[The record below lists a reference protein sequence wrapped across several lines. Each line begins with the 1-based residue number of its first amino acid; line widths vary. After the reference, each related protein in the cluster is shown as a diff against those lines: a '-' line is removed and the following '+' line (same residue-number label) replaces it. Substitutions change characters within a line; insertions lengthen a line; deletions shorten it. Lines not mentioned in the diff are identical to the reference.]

1 MDSKGLVKQ
10 RVVNA
15 LVGAGMGAALCGH
28 AVAQSS
34 VTLYGIVDSGITYT
48 SNQKGSSTWQA
59 TGGNEQGT
67 RWGLLGKEDLGGGT
81 SAVFKLENGFNIET
95 GTASQNGRIFGRQ
108 AWVGLS
114 NDRWGTFTMGRQ
126 YNAAQ
131 DSLAPLQI
139 GASISLTQYA
149 LHPFDTDDLNNT
161 FRTDNSVKYVT
172 PTLAGFQGNAMY
184 GFSNETNFAQNRSW
198 SLGGTYGAGPLHLG
212 VAYVVL
218 DNPALD
224 TTGAIPSDNYY
235 TFLKGIT
242 KQQIWGAGGTY
253 DYANATFGLLYT
265 TSLFNLQSGASE
277 RFNNYEGSF
286 RYRFTPELFFAIGE
300 TYTQVHATQ
309 SANPSVHYLQTSTGL
324 QYFLSKRTDLYVN
337 AIYQRASSNAVAD
350 IEGISNASSTR
361 TQVVGVVGVRHKF

>member
-1 MDSKGLVKQ
+1 MNTKGWGMVL
-10 RVVNA
+10 A
-15 LVGAGMGAALCGH
+15 GAGIGAVLCGN
-28 AVAQSS
+28 AAAQSS

-59 TGGNEQGT
+59 TGGSEQGT
-67 RWGLLGKEDLGGGT
+67 RWGMVGTEDLGGGT
-81 SAVFKLENGFNIET
+81 SAIFKLENGFNIET
-95 GTASQNGRIFGRQ
+95 GTASANGRIFGRQ

-114 NDRWGTFTMGRQ
+114 NQRWGSFTMGRQ

-149 LHPFDTDDLNNT
+149 LHPFDTDDLNNS

-172 PTLAGFQGNAMY
+172 PNLVGFQGNAMY
-184 GFSNETNFAQNRSW
+184 GFSNATNFAQNRTW
-198 SLGGTYGAGPLHLG
+198 SVGGTYAQGPLHLG

-242 KQQIWGAGGTY
+242 KQQIWGAAGTY
-253 DYANATFGLLYT
+253 DLGNATFGLLYT
-265 TSLFNLQSGASE
+265 TSLFNLQTGASQ

-286 RYRFTPELFFAIGE
+286 RYRFTPALAFAIGE
-300 TYTQVHATQ
+300 TYTQVHTTR
-309 SANPSVHYLQTSTGL
+309 SGNPSVHYLQTSAGV
-324 QYFLSKRTDLYVN
+324 QYFLSKRTDVYVN
-337 AIYQRASSNAVAD
+337 AIYQRSSSNAVAA
-350 IEGISNASSTR
+350 IEGISNPSSTN
-361 TQVVGVVGVRHKF
+361 TQVVGVVGIRHKF

>member
-1 MDSKGLVKQ
+1 LFHSIKQRESASIDEASRDAGVQLNHDKTRTTKMDSKGLVKR
-10 RVVNA
+10 RVAKA
-15 LVGAGMGAALCGH
+15 LAGAGMGAALCAH
-28 AVAQSS
+28 AMAQSS

-48 SNQKGSSTWQA
+48 NNQKGSSTWQA

-95 GTASQNGRIFGRQ
+95 GAASQNGRIFGRQ

-149 LHPFDTDDLNNT
+149 LHPFDTDDLNNS

-198 SLGGTYGAGPLHLG
+198 SLGGTYGTGPLHLG

-253 DYANATFGLLYT
+253 DYANATFGLLCKAAPRSVST
-265 TSLFNLQSGASE
+265 TTKAASAIASRRRCSSPSARRTR
-277 RFNNYEGSF
+277 RFI
-286 RYRFTPELFFAIGE
+286 R
-300 TYTQVHATQ
+300 H
-309 SANPSVHYLQTSTGL
+309 
-324 QYFLSKRTDLYVN
+324 
-337 AIYQRASSNAVAD
+337 RA
-350 IEGISNASSTR
+350 
-361 TQVVGVVGVRHKF
+361 